1 MTLQNSIRIA
11 AALMS
16 RSDGR
21 VLLVRKKA
29 TESFMQPGGKIET
42 GEHPQDALRRELS
55 EELGIDIDPSEMT
68 YVGRYTAPAANEP
81 GRQVDAEVFRIVI
94 AHPVAPGSRD
104 RGDSLARSV
113 HARSCQTRAF
123 DAGQPTS
130 AVFVNP
136 VARIALRSTRATSAS
151 LWTSPAERP
160 SPHRPGRQP
169 QRDGRGG
176 RPKRH
181 SR

>member
-94 AHPVAPGSRD
+94 AHPVAPGAEIEEILWLDPSTPGAVKLAPLTRD
-104 RGDSLARSV
+104 NLLPLCS
-113 HARSCQTRAF
+113 
-123 DAGQPTS
+123 
-130 AVFVNP
+130 
-136 VARIALRSTRATSAS
+136 
-151 LWTSPAERP
+151 
-160 SPHRPGRQP
+160 
-169 QRDGRGG
+169 
-176 RPKRH
+176 
-181 SR
+181 

>member
-29 TESFMQPGGKIET
+29 TESFMQPGGKIEM

-94 AHPVAPGSRD
+94 AHPVAPGAEIEEILWLDPSTPGAVKLAPLTRD
-104 RGDSLARSV
+104 NLLPLCS
-113 HARSCQTRAF
+113 
-123 DAGQPTS
+123 
-130 AVFVNP
+130 
-136 VARIALRSTRATSAS
+136 
-151 LWTSPAERP
+151 
-160 SPHRPGRQP
+160 
-169 QRDGRGG
+169 
-176 RPKRH
+176 
-181 SR
+181 

>member
-29 TESFMQPGGKIET
+29 TESFMQPGGKIEI

-94 AHPVAPGSRD
+94 AHPVAPGAEIEEILWLDPSTPGAVKLAPLTRD
-104 RGDSLARSV
+104 NLLPPCS
-113 HARSCQTRAF
+113 
-123 DAGQPTS
+123 
-130 AVFVNP
+130 
-136 VARIALRSTRATSAS
+136 
-151 LWTSPAERP
+151 
-160 SPHRPGRQP
+160 
-169 QRDGRGG
+169 
-176 RPKRH
+176 
-181 SR
+181 

>member
-16 RSDGR
+16 RSDGH

-94 AHPVAPGSRD
+94 AHPVAPGAEIEEILWLDPSTPGAVKLAPLTRD
-104 RGDSLARSV
+104 NLLPLCS
-113 HARSCQTRAF
+113 
-123 DAGQPTS
+123 
-130 AVFVNP
+130 
-136 VARIALRSTRATSAS
+136 
-151 LWTSPAERP
+151 
-160 SPHRPGRQP
+160 
-169 QRDGRGG
+169 
-176 RPKRH
+176 
-181 SR
+181 

>member
-29 TESFMQPGGKIET
+29 TESFMQPGGKIEM

-94 AHPVAPGSRD
+94 AHRVAPGAEIEEILWLDPSTPGAVKLAPLTRD
-104 RGDSLARSV
+104 NLLPLCS
-113 HARSCQTRAF
+113 
-123 DAGQPTS
+123 
-130 AVFVNP
+130 
-136 VARIALRSTRATSAS
+136 
-151 LWTSPAERP
+151 
-160 SPHRPGRQP
+160 
-169 QRDGRGG
+169 
-176 RPKRH
+176 
-181 SR
+181 

>member
-81 GRQVDAEVFRIVI
+81 GRQVDAEVFRIDI
-94 AHPVAPGSRD
+94 AHPVAPGAEIEEILWLDPSTPGAVKLAPLTRD
-104 RGDSLARSV
+104 NLLPLCS
-113 HARSCQTRAF
+113 
-123 DAGQPTS
+123 
-130 AVFVNP
+130 
-136 VARIALRSTRATSAS
+136 
-151 LWTSPAERP
+151 
-160 SPHRPGRQP
+160 
-169 QRDGRGG
+169 
-176 RPKRH
+176 
-181 SR
+181 

>member
-94 AHPVAPGSRD
+94 AHRVAPGAEIEEILWLDPSTPGAVKLAPLTRD
-104 RGDSLARSV
+104 NLLPLCS
-113 HARSCQTRAF
+113 
-123 DAGQPTS
+123 
-130 AVFVNP
+130 
-136 VARIALRSTRATSAS
+136 
-151 LWTSPAERP
+151 
-160 SPHRPGRQP
+160 
-169 QRDGRGG
+169 
-176 RPKRH
+176 
-181 SR
+181 

>member
-1 MTLQNSIRIA
+1 MTFQNSIRIA

-29 TESFMQPGGKIET
+29 TESFMQPGGKIEI

-94 AHPVAPGSRD
+94 AHPVAPGAEIEEILWLDPSTPGAVKLAPLTRD
-104 RGDSLARSV
+104 NLLPLCS
-113 HARSCQTRAF
+113 
-123 DAGQPTS
+123 
-130 AVFVNP
+130 
-136 VARIALRSTRATSAS
+136 
-151 LWTSPAERP
+151 
-160 SPHRPGRQP
+160 
-169 QRDGRGG
+169 
-176 RPKRH
+176 
-181 SR
+181 

>member
-29 TESFMQPGGKIET
+29 TESFMQPGGKIEI

-94 AHPVAPGSRD
+94 AHPVAPGAEIEEILLLDPSTPGAVKLAPLTRD
-104 RGDSLARSV
+104 NLLPLCS
-113 HARSCQTRAF
+113 
-123 DAGQPTS
+123 
-130 AVFVNP
+130 
-136 VARIALRSTRATSAS
+136 
-151 LWTSPAERP
+151 
-160 SPHRPGRQP
+160 
-169 QRDGRGG
+169 
-176 RPKRH
+176 
-181 SR
+181 

>member
-16 RSDGR
+16 RSDGH

-29 TESFMQPGGKIET
+29 TESFMQPGGKIEI

-94 AHPVAPGSRD
+94 AHPVAPGAEIEEILWLDPSTPGAVKLAPLTRD
-104 RGDSLARSV
+104 NLLPLCS
-113 HARSCQTRAF
+113 
-123 DAGQPTS
+123 
-130 AVFVNP
+130 
-136 VARIALRSTRATSAS
+136 
-151 LWTSPAERP
+151 
-160 SPHRPGRQP
+160 
-169 QRDGRGG
+169 
-176 RPKRH
+176 
-181 SR
+181 